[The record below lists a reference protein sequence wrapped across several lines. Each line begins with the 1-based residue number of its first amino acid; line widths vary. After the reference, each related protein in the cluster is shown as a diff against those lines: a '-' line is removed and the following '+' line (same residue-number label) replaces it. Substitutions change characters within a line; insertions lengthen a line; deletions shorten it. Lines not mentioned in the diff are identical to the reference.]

1 MKYLR
6 SILKVLVVFFGLGV
20 LLYFAG
26 PKPTKP
32 VLIPLAQAI
41 MDPTDFNS
49 NYVVQ
54 TVTKAEQEMAI
65 RSGNESILYWADT
78 ANKKTKYVLL
88 YLHGFSASPME

>member
-6 SILKVLVVFFGLGV
+6 GILKVLVVVFAVGV
-20 LLYFAG
+20 AFTLQDPSQPNLYF
-26 PKPTKP
+26 
-32 VLIPLAQAI
+32 IPLTQAI
-41 MDPTDFNS
+41 MDPTGFNP

-54 TVTKAEQEMAI
+54 TVTKAEQEIDI

-88 YLHGFSASPME
+88 YLHGFHMY